1 MIRLR
6 GWPNRFG
13 QLVRTLSRPS
23 QEGEMDAKPK
33 ADKPTDF
40 ELEQAIFEAP

>member
-1 MIRLR
+1 MIGLR
-6 GWPNRFG
+6 GWLKRFG
-13 QLVRTLSRPS
+13 QLVRPLSRPS

>member
-1 MIRLR
+1 MTQGLAQEIRAAS
-6 GWPNRFG
+6 P
-13 QLVRTLSRPS
+13 TLSRPN
-23 QEGEMDAKPK
+23 QEGEMDTKPK